1 MAPLRRMSYWMK
13 ASQRIWKKKMKM
25 TDERSKQITEI
36 MSGIRIIKFMSW
48 EDRFMDKVRVTRDK
62 EIKLQIKNQ
71 MLSALL
77 SAVYSSLPILMIVI
91 VLGLYGVNG
100 GVFSP
105 SIVFTAMSLMD
116 MVRGPLIT
124 ISTTLNAILVDG
136 KTAVDRVSKFLNME
150 VRRQYIAAVWVAFF
164 SRSLLTGLE

>member
-1 MAPLRRMSYWMK
+1 MK

-48 EDRFMDKVRVTRDK
+48 ENRFMDKVRVTRDK

-91 VLGLYGVNG
+91 VLGKIAMLSR
-100 GVFSP
+100 FACCPSRLSP
-105 SIVFTAMSLMD
+105 KASLFQDCTASTAASSRRPSSSLPCRLWTWCAGRSSRSRRRSMPFLWTARRPLIVFQS
-116 MVRGPLIT
+116 
-124 ISTTLNAILVDG
+124 S
-136 KTAVDRVSKFLNME
+136 
-150 VRRQYIAAVWVAFF
+150 W
-164 SRSLLTGLE
+164 

>member
-1 MAPLRRMSYWMK
+1 MSAAPVLPAACSGILMARLRRMSYWMK

-48 EDRFMDKVRVTRDK
+48 ENRFMDKVRVTRDK

-91 VLGLYGVNG
+91 VLGKIAMLSR
-100 GVFSP
+100 FACCP
-105 SIVFTAMSLMD
+105 S
-116 MVRGPLIT
+116 R
-124 ISTTLNAILVDG
+124 
-136 KTAVDRVSKFLNME
+136 
-150 VRRQYIAAVWVAFF
+150 
-164 SRSLLTGLE
+164 